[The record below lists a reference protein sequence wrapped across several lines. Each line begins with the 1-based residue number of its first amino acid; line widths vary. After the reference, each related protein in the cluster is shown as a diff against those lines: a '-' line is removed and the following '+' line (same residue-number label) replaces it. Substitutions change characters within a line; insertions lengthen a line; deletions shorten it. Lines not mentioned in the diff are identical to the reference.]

1 MKILLAR
8 NFVDTAF
15 VATSF
20 ELGGKEN
27 LNQFYSL
34 LCGDI
39 VGWQADNI
47 GIIVLT
53 SEASEWFVPAEC
65 SAYALVVVASHSD
78 AVTSRADSDAH
89 VVGAVFYGSCHRV
102 GEVRIVA
109 AISRR
114 TTIVGD
120 LNALLGE
127 PSDNSLF
134 ECEACVVRGDAEFE
148 IFHVSDEL

>member
-1 MKILLAR
+1 MNELDS
-8 NFVDTAF
+8 FVCRD
-15 VATSF
+15 VISRQSDDV
-20 ELGGKEN
+20 G
-27 LNQFYSL
+27 
-34 LCGDI
+34 I
-39 VGWQADNI
+39 V
-47 GIIVLT
+47 VLT

-65 SAYALVVVASHSD
+65 SAYALVVVASHGD

-109 AISRR
+109 TVGRR
-114 TTIVGD
+114 TAIVGD

-134 ECEACVVRGDAEFE
+134 ECEACVIRGDAKFE